1 MCWKSSKKPKLYTVP
16 KGKKVQVYKIM
27 SLKRRFFFFKKLF
40 SYFLKCE
47 YKLNQVYFSDI
58 YISKFYA
65 GKYYIQKGIHSY
77 SVRDTS
83 ILAERPYYI
92 KVMNGYIPI
101 GIYFLGSIVK
111 VYGYLPEGTQ
121 YYINELGEI
130 VSNKIILTNY
140 EKIK

>member
-1 MCWKSSKKPKLYTVP
+1 MY
-16 KGKKVQVYKIM
+16 
-27 SLKRRFFFFKKLF
+27 LKRRFFFFKKLF

-58 YISKFYA
+58 DISEFYA

-77 SVRDTS
+77 SVRDTFISVENTSTYFVEVMDKDLS
-83 ILAERPYYI
+83 IG
-92 KVMNGYIPI
+92 V
-101 GIYFLGSIVK
+101 YFLHPYGTISIITVK

-121 YYINELGEI
+121 YYINEFGEI
-130 VSNKIILTNY
+130 VSNKIILTSY